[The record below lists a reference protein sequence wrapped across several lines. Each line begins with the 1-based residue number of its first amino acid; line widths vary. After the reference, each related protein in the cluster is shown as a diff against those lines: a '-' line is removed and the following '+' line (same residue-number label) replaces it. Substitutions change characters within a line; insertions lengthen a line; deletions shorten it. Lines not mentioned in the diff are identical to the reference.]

1 MTDQAAD
8 FAKFLIEEYRG
19 MPPAT
24 AVIQIKHRFPH
35 ITYGEFMRGFAIAEE
50 LAIADAS
57 TTPHHL

>member
-19 MPPAT
+19 MPPAG
-24 AVIQIKHRFPH
+24 AIIQIKHRFPH

-50 LAIADAS
+50 LAVADAS
-57 TTPHHL
+57 TTTY